1 MLPNDGSW
9 TIVDCGDAYIKP
21 DNNYDKE
28 VWPPTTVAPW
38 WWLMLP
44 TQKRNHEHEGK
55 TLCAPTTIAPPFC
68 MHKMRPWIK
77 GKIIMGTCHSMITTP
92 QW

>member
-1 MLPNDGSW
+1 
-9 TIVDCGDAYIKP
+9 
-21 DNNYDKE
+21 
-28 VWPPTTVAPW
+28 
-38 WWLMLP
+38 LMLP
-44 TQKRNHEHEGK
+44 TQKQNHEHEGK

-77 GKIIMGTCHSMITTP
+77 GKIIMGTCHSMIITP